1 MAKSL
6 LTLRAVCLY
15 FHLPKFGA
23 GNIIF
28 RAMLTRLLSVTEN
41 LNRMYK
47 DTLKSLALSMAKS
60 N

>member
-15 FHLPKFGA
+15 IHLPKFGA
-23 GNIIF
+23 ENLIF